1 MFTERENNKIGNATL
16 INVYEKVLIKSQ
28 KSRLSA
34 NKRWGKHN
42 KPAKASRQQMRSHV
56 PTHVPRQCN
65 GNANQTPHIHSSISS
80 FNSEEKEKID
90 YSIPALP
97 DIAGFKD
104 AFMAWHEHRRAKK
117 AKPTRR
123 AMELAIKELL
133 KRPENAVEML
143 GVCVLRNWTGIK
155 WEWFDQHKE
164 RGGNG
169 QSATRPQPLTVRIA
183 PTPTMSRIGNW
194 FHRRDDEPWAEE
206 EAGLLASLNPPDD
219 ELDTMGRYYT
229 DECVESSKR
238 RQSVSALLRAW
249 QTELDKARCWLTS
262 QGELL

>member
-1 MFTERENNKIGNATL
+1 MEQNGMEQNGTKKTFAMNDAGASCSEPMKPKQITFDGSEWLGITEQDRKAWARAYPACNLDRQLAAAGEWAK
-16 INVYEKVLIKSQ
+16 
-28 KSRLSA
+28 A
-34 NKRWGKHN
+34 N
-42 KPAKASRQQMRSHV
+42 PAKAKKNWRRFLANWLSRQQ
-56 PTHVPRQCN
+56 
-65 GNANQTPHIHSSISS
+65 
-80 FNSEEKEKID
+80 
-90 YSIPALP
+90 
-97 DIAGFKD
+97 
-104 AFMAWHEHRRAKK
+104 
-117 AKPTRR
+117 
-123 AMELAIKELL
+123 
-133 KRPENAVEML
+133 
-143 GVCVLRNWTGIK
+143 
-155 WEWFDQHKE
+155 E
-164 RGGNG
+164 RGGDV
-169 QSATRPQPLTVRIA
+169 QAAPRSQPFTARIA